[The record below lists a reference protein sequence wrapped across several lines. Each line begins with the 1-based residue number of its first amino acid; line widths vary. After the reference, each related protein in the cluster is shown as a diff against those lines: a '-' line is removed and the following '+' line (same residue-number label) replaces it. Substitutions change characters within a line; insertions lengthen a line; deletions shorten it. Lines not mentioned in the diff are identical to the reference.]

1 MLKNKDIIS
10 NSIANIISTI
20 PQFIISVLTSFFINT
35 EFFGKYVYFM
45 AISYLISIPINF
57 GYSIIGLIY
66 IQKRYFNILNLYIFF
81 SLIVLLLIFPFF
93 LLVQN
98 GFIYYFS
105 IFYILLNYFKELIN
119 YYYVV
124 NFKLISKIKYNLLDL
139 IFVIIVIIIISKFYK
154 TNPHNLLFLF
164 LGFLFFKIF
173 VIYIFFKEV
182 FNKKNILYYF
192 KKINFKNFKFVY
204 ISSFFNQLNI
214 LFTNIYSQGY
224 FILLGLYLSYEIVS
238 IVKYINLIQTLISII
253 FNSFIQIKT
262 KIIVNYNFLKR
273 DLFRIILISQIIQVG
288 LSLVSF
294 FIILII
300 SKYFNIPQLN
310 TLNNL
315 FLFAML
321 FSYFFAPSKQI
332 LGLNLVASNSFKS
345 RTIAIILSVLISLPF
360 LFLVKTNIF
369 FVPTFV
375 ISVDILAVL
384 LFILILKNYIKY
396 EGFNNSQLVRG

>member
-93 LLVQN
+93 LLVHN

-105 IFYILLNYFKELIN
+105 IFYILLNNFKELIN

-139 IFVIIVIIIISKFYK
+139 IFVIIVILIISKFYK

-173 VIYIFFKEV
+173 TIYIFLKEI

-192 KKINFKNFKFVY
+192 KKINFKNLKFVY

-224 FILLGLYLSYEIVS
+224 FILLGLYLSFEIVS

-273 DLFRIILISQIIQVG
+273 DLFRIILISQTIQVG

-294 FIILII
+294 FILLII

-345 RTIAIILSVLISLPF
+345 RTIAIILSVLISLPL

-369 FVPTFV
+369 FVPIFV

-384 LFILILKNYIKY
+384 LFILILKNNIKY
-396 EGFNNSQLVRG
+396 EGFNYSQLVRR